1 MYISLTTIFWTCL
14 IVGYIIYKV
23 IDNQNAIRRQDKKDS
38 EEIELKWK
46 RQSKEIEERVR
57 KHRRPSYW
65 IEEMFDGVEPK
76 RKKR

>member
-23 IDNQNAIRRQDKKDS
+23 IEKEDAIRRQDKKDS
-38 EEIELKWK
+38 EEIQLKMK

-57 KHRRPSYW
+57 KQRRPSYW

-76 RKKR
+76 RKKS